1 VPACPPMRTEKVY
14 ACDFGDPESVRV
26 RGGVKEAAKAIVR
39 ARESFWRGARVIERG
54 WAGLCLLQG
63 IGYRGLCDDLAEMLF
78 CYPIGDSW
86 L

>member
-1 VPACPPMRTEKVY
+1 MRTEKVY

-63 IGYRGLCDDLAEMLF
+63 IGYRGSCDYLAEMLF

>member
-1 VPACPPMRTEKVY
+1 MRTEKVY

-54 WAGLCLLQG
+54 WAGLCCACCRALV
-63 IGYRGLCDDLAEMLF
+63 IEVFVMT
-78 CYPIGDSW
+78 
-86 L
+86 